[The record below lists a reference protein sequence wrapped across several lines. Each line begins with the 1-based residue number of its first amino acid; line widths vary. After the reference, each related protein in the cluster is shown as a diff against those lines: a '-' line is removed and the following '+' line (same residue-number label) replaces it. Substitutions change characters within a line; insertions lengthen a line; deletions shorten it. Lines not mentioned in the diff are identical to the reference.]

1 MLNVRALTSLM
12 VMVRAG
18 VLLVLCMAMVL
29 APAGRA
35 LADARGPSILRD
47 AEIESIIRDYANP
60 LFRAAGISP
69 DLVSIRLLNDS
80 SLNAFVTTG
89 NRMFIHSGLIMRTET
104 PGQLIGVIAHETG
117 HIAGGHIARIGDE
130 VEKAAITSLAA
141 LALGAAA
148 GMATGNGD
156 VGLATMALGQ
166 TVAQR
171 NFFAFSRTQESS
183 ADAFAMK
190 VLDATDQSAAGLL
203 EFFEVLEGQELLASA
218 RQDPYV
224 RTHPLTAER
233 IAAVRHHVEM
243 RGDVPPV
250 PSAEQARHDRMV
262 AKLYAFLQPQ
272 ARTFQRYPESDQ
284 SVAARYAR
292 AIAYFRRGQIDQAL
306 PVIDGLIGE
315 YPDDPYFYELRGQM
329 LVENGRVRDGLPSYR
344 KALEL
349 APGQPLIA
357 VSFGHALV
365 ESGDAADLQRART
378 VLSDALHADPDN
390 AFAWRLLGTA
400 AGRAGDEGSA
410 AYALAEYA
418 LRAGDPSQALYHAGK
433 AERLVE
439 QSDPRWLR
447 IQDIEQEAQNR
458 LERSK

>member
-1 MLNVRALTSLM
+1 MRALTSLM

-18 VLLVLCMAMVL
+18 VLLVLSMAMVT

-35 LADARGPSILRD
+35 LADGRGPSILRD
-47 AEIESIIRDYANP
+47 AEIETIIRDYANP
-60 LFRAAGISP
+60 LFRAAGLPP
-69 DLVSIRLLNDS
+69 DLVTIRLLNDS
-80 SLNAFVTTG
+80 SLNAFVTSG
-89 NRMFIHSGLIMRTET
+89 NRMFIHSGLILRTET

-130 VEKAAITSLAA
+130 IEKAAITSLAA

-148 GMATGNGD
+148 GVATGSGD
-156 VGLATMALGQ
+156 VGMATMALGQ

-203 EFFEVLEGQELLASA
+203 EFFEVLEGQEILASA

-233 IAAVRHHVEM
+233 ISALRHHVETAGA
-243 RGDVPPV
+243 RSAV
-250 PSAEQARHDRMV
+250 PSAEQALHDRMV
-262 AKLYAFLQPQ
+262 AKLFAFLQPQ
-272 ARTFQRYPESDQ
+272 GRTFQRYPETDE

-292 AIAYFRRGQIDQAL
+292 SIAYFRRGQIDQAL
-306 PVIDGLIGE
+306 PLIDGLIAE
-315 YPDDPYFYELRGQM
+315 YPQDPYFYELRGQM
-329 LVENGRVRDGLPSYR
+329 LVENGRVRDGLPSYQ
-344 KALEL
+344 KAVEL
-349 APGQPLIA
+349 APNQPLIA
-357 VSFGHALV
+357 VSYGHALI
-365 ESGDAADLQRART
+365 ESGEPAALDQART
-378 VLSDALHADPDN
+378 VLSDALHDDPAN
-390 AFAWRLLGTA
+390 AFAWRLLGMA
-400 AGRAGDEGSA
+400 AGRAGDEGGAS
-410 AYALAEYA
+410 YALAEYA

-433 AERLVE
+433 AERLVA